1 MASLL
6 GQLADQYELVLID
19 TAPLLVISDAFAL
32 LQQASGLIGVA
43 RLEQTPGN
51 VVARMIEVTQTAGG
65 RLLGMVATGARADH
79 GYGYGY
85 GYATDTGTRGLRP
98 ARATV
103 QRSNGAGPGQ
113 GGDSSPSSP

>member
-1 MASLL
+1 M
-6 GQLADQYELVLID
+6 
-19 TAPLLVISDAFAL
+19 
-32 LQQASGLIGVA
+32 A

-85 GYATDTGTRGLRP
+85 GYANGYGYRAAEAA
-98 ARATV
+98 ARAATA
-103 QRSNGAGPGQ
+103 QRPDKTA
-113 GGDSSPSSP
+113 DSSPSSP

>member
-1 MASLL
+1 M
-6 GQLADQYELVLID
+6 
-19 TAPLLVISDAFAL
+19 
-32 LQQASGLIGVA
+32 A

-85 GYATDTGTRGLRP
+85 GYANGYGYKP
-98 ARATV
+98 AEDAATV
-103 QRSNGAGPGQ
+103 SSNGAGPDKTA
-113 GGDSSPSSP
+113 DSSPSSP